1 MTQQIKPEQIQG
13 SIVSTAQLL
22 GQIIPSKILRLIC
35 WDKQDCE
42 FAETWLSQCLLIAI
56 DIETIPYDK
65 KKHGYPFVITIV
77 TYSGIQADGSIRS
90 FCFPFQNGKSPATGC
105 PESIATII
113 HTVARINQNPVRK
126 GFQNGVYDCAWFLY
140 YGLPVKN
147 YAYDSMSL
155 WWSKYPDLP
164 RRLDFIASIVLDDY
178 QYWKAGRKS
187 DDFLEYC
194 NYGMADTEYT
204 LRIIL
209 KLLEEAK
216 SDEKMRINFFHA
228 HMRCMAGLMMS
239 AQGLAVD
246 ESTMDS
252 IKASLDVKAAD
263 ALKRL
268 RDLIRDPN
276 FNPNSPP
283 QKKKL
288 IYGILGAKFRGP
300 KGKFVKRIE
309 DASTGAVVLR
319 SIRADH
325 PIHRR
330 VANAVLDAIT
340 PAKQISNV
348 VGIARFPGGS
358 TGSRF
363 LFSNDGVG
371 TTTSRLASRASAF
384 GHGSNAQNVRKEYR
398 KFGVA
403 DKGCFLIE
411 IDFSASDDVF
421 IAFESREQKKIDL
434 VRSGLDTHATNALI
448 FFKNWTYDRIVE
460 GKKAGDPRVV
470 DPITGVRQITK
481 KAVHGCHYLM
491 AGRTLLMNAGR
502 EAIVAAALE
511 VGHEDAGVWPEERLV
526 QFCEELD
533 GAFRL
538 HYPRFQRE
546 HDSADSWYR
555 ELRAELRSSGG
566 FYTPFRYFQRF
577 LSDPNDDSTLRAVAA
592 TAGQAGTAGRINMV
606 MDELCHG
613 YIPRLL
619 RDGINPNYGDEP
631 RRIGYS
637 ENGISIRLQTH
648 DSITFNVDP
657 RHSNWYAGLDG
668 VFHSFNRE
676 IIIHGEPVRVGI
688 EADVSI
694 HWAGKEGRTV
704 KSVAEI
710 PAWLD
715 EVGLK
720 YAA

>member
-1 MTQQIKPEQIQG
+1 MNQMINTTPSLSQIR
-13 SIVSTAQLL
+13 
-22 GQIIPSKILRLIC
+22 PSSILRMIC
-35 WDKQDCE
+35 WDRQECE
-42 FAETWLSQCLLIAI
+42 FAEEWLSQCLLIAI

-65 KKHGYPFVITIV
+65 KKPNFPFVITIV
-77 TYSGIQADGSIRS
+77 TYSGIQADGTVRS
-90 FCFPFQNGKSPATGC
+90 FCFPFQNGKSPATGA
-105 PESIATII
+105 PLGVDTII
-113 HTVARINQNPVRK
+113 RTVGRINQNGVRK

-209 KLLEEAK
+209 ALVEAASK
-216 SDEKMRINFFHA
+216 DEKMRVNFFHA
-228 HMRCMAGLMMS
+228 HMRCMAGLWMS
-239 AQGLAVD
+239 AQGIAVD
-246 ESTMDS
+246 EKTMDS
-252 IKASLDVKAAD
+252 IAQSLEVEAAQ
-263 ALKRL
+263 ALQRL
-268 RDLIRDPN
+268 RALVRNPT

-283 QKKKL
+283 QKKHL
-288 IYGILGAKFRGP
+288 IYGILGAKYRGP
-300 KGKFVKRIE
+300 KGRYVKRIE

-319 SIRADH
+319 SIRAEH
-325 PIHRR
+325 PIYRR
-330 VANAVLDAIT
+330 VANAILEAIT

-363 LFSNDGVG
+363 LNSYDGVG

-384 GHGSNAQNVRKEYR
+384 GHGSNAQNIRKEYR
-398 KFGVA
+398 KFGLA

-421 IAFESREQKKIDL
+421 VAFESREPKKIEL

-448 FFKNWTYDRIVE
+448 FFKNWTYDGIVA
-460 GKKAGDPRVV
+460 GKKAGDPKVV
-470 DPITGVRQITK
+470 HPITGVRQITK
-481 KAVHGCHYLM
+481 KVVHGCHYLM
-491 AGRTLLMNAGR
+491 AGMTLYMNAGR
-502 EAIVAAALE
+502 EAIVAAAIE
-511 VGHEDAGVWPEERLV
+511 SGYEDAGRWTQDQLV
-526 QFCEELD
+526 EFCAELD
-533 GAFRL
+533 AAFRL

-546 HDSADSWYR
+546 HDSVDSWYR
-555 ELRAELRSSGG
+555 ELRQEVRSTGG

-577 LSDPNDDSTLRAVAA
+577 LSDLNDDSTLRAVAA

-613 YIPRLL
+613 YIPKML
-619 RDGINPNYGDEP
+619 RDGINPNFGDEP
-631 RRIGYS
+631 RLIGQDR
-637 ENGISIRLQTH
+637 NGIAIRLQTH
-648 DSITFNVDP
+648 DSISFNVNPMHP
-657 RHSNWYAGLDG
+657 RWLSGLEG
-668 VFHSFNRE
+668 VFHSFQRP
-676 IIIHGEPVRVGI
+676 IIIHGEEVRVGI

-694 HWAGKEGRTV
+694 HWAGKEGKTV
-704 KSVAEI
+704 KSVKEI

-715 EVGLK
+715 EVGIK
-720 YAA
+720 YAE